1 MRGLE
6 RKQSDVSGPEDDDD
20 DWSKRWRGG
29 TKRWIGVCG
38 EKAWACDVGLG
49 DEIRLEENQD
59 SRKAKEIGW
68 MLV

>member
-1 MRGLE
+1 MVEKVEGKEGVDWGLR
-6 RKQSDVSGPEDDDD
+6 RKA
-20 DWSKRWRGG
+20 R
-29 TKRWIGVCG
+29 
-38 EKAWACDVGLG
+38 ACDVGLG